1 MLSFDTNVRC
11 IPGAAAPS
19 GHTYICHHSTWIT
32 SQAIP
37 VSSPSEE
44 PAIQSY
50 FFLGENVASE
60 HKLSHIY
67 KDPSLCMGRV
77 QNGWLVL
84 GIYHI
89 FICPIRKL
97 VLQDNSRRGGG
108 KHPVKELA
116 PGIEKPL
123 PKMRV
128 WIAFSNVQF
137 YHATLGHIQL
147 LMDL

>member
-1 MLSFDTNVRC
+1 MS
-11 IPGAAAPS
+11 GASLGPS
-19 GHTYICHHSTWIT
+19 RRPATPT
-32 SQAIP
+32 SVIIARELLHKRFQSHLP
-37 VSSPSEE
+37 VKNRQYSLT
-44 PAIQSY
+44 
-50 FFLGENVASE
+50 FLGENVASE

-123 PKMRV
+123 PKMRA

-137 YHATLGHIQL
+137 CHATLGHIQL